1 MNNQNARWAP
11 YGLGGGRGG
20 AEGQPPEGPE
30 IIVINERELRAFI
43 YRVYLSTVG
52 LCLLSAIPW
61 IVLSALVVNV
71 YQDIPVPPF
80 VWLLLSLIILTVLSC
95 IRQTPALTLFCWGLV
110 LGSLFFVTLY
120 GSYYMHLVNVWVLL
134 VAMVLAGA
142 LLALLHLYG
151 AKCPDILLPN
161 LICTC
166 CVFLLA
172 TITMVVLLILFLV
185 IHDLRYMLG
194 FAIVFV
200 ILIIFMAPFQARYI
214 CGRLQQVPYGET
226 ASSANG
232 IYLHFV
238 FLLCCMLIFVIYYK
252 SVNK

>member
-11 YGLGGGRGG
+11 YGLGRRGG
-20 AEGQPPEGPE
+20 DGQPDDDGPQ
-30 IIVINERELRAFI
+30 IVVINERELRAFI
-43 YRVYLSTVG
+43 YRVYLGTVG
-52 LCLLSAIPW
+52 LCILSAIPW
-61 IVLSALVVNV
+61 IVLSALAVNV
-71 YQDIPVPPF
+71 YLAIPVPPF
-80 VWLLLSLIILTVLSC
+80 VWLILSLIILTVLSC
-95 IRQTPALTLFCWGLV
+95 VRQTPALTLFCWGMV

-120 GSYYMHLVNVWVLL
+120 GAYYMFLVNVWVLL
-134 VAMVLAGA
+134 VAMVLAGT

-151 AKCPDILLPN
+151 ARSPEVLLPN

-166 CVFLLA
+166 CIFLLA
-172 TITMVVLLILFLV
+172 TITMIVLLILFLV

-238 FLLCCMLIFVIYYK
+238 FLLCCMLIFVVYYK
-252 SVNK
+252 SVN